1 MRLLQLAE
9 HGGRGVSVF
18 AELRHR
24 LRVAFTA
31 TGVAVLMGLSLFS
44 SIAHA
49 DEASLEDLIADPTA
63 SISRGLLKADNF
75 HLLRFPDDPSL
86 HVEVGFIPG
95 GIRFTGDYE
104 PYRIDSMSF
113 TVTDSDPISLF
124 LDMTIAFDADPLNS
138 DVDAGSAW
146 VSAIAGQ
153 DSPFPWSRSVMVCT
167 QGTVDLDVCGTH
179 NNQFVARTDF
189 FPGPR
194 QVQVQVDVAN
204 YSTGPGPTGFRNVDV
219 TFDFLILPEPS
230 SLLLLAT
237 VAGIAGLVSGRRRPA

>member
-1 MRLLQLAE
+1 
-9 HGGRGVSVF
+9 
-18 AELRHR
+18 
-24 LRVAFTA
+24 
-31 TGVAVLMGLSLFS
+31 
-44 SIAHA
+44 
-49 DEASLEDLIADPTA
+49 
-63 SISRGLLKADNF
+63 
-75 HLLRFPDDPSL
+75 
-86 HVEVGFIPG
+86 
-95 GIRFTGDYE
+95 
-104 PYRIDSMSF
+104 MSF

-124 LDMTIAFDADPLNS
+124 LDMTIAFDANPLNP
-138 DVDAGSAW
+138 DTDAGSAW
-146 VSAIAGQ
+146 VSAIASQ
-153 DSPFPWSRSVMVCT
+153 ASPVPWSRSVMVCT

-237 VAGIAGLVSGRRRPA
+237 AAGIAWLVSGRRRPA